1 MKLVFVGDSLT
12 AAVPGVSFVEMVK
25 VAYPNDEVLNYG
37 KGGDTVTSLNTRM
50 LEMRVAKD
58 IDIMVVCIGV
68 NDVFVQTGW
77 WHPTL
82 KKVMKQPWVK
92 DKHGFY
98 LAYHTL
104 ITTLLPLTNRL
115 VLIPPLLVGEDI
127 NNKSN
132 RLLAEYFE
140 EVQSLIELYQCPVLP
155 VRDKMIE
162 ALSNKTI
169 VDYVPKRLGQLRKDV
184 LKLTSPELV
193 DAASSK
199 RGLHLTLDGV
209 HLNTQGATIVF
220 DEINNYLKEK
230 L

>member
-25 VAYPNDEVLNYG
+25 AAYPSYEVLNYG

-58 IDIMVVCIGV
+58 IDIMFVCIGV

-92 DKHGFY
+92 DKAAFY

-104 ITTLLPLTNRL
+104 ITTLRPLTNQL
-115 VLIPPLLVGEDI
+115 VLIPPLFVGEDI

-132 RLLAEYFE
+132 RLLAEYFN

-162 ALSNKTI
+162 ALATKKISN
-169 VDYVPKRLGQLRKDV
+169 YVPKRLGQLRNDV
-184 LKLTSPELV
+184 IKLTTPPLV
-193 DAASSK
+193 DAVSLK

-209 HLNTQGATIVF
+209 HLNTLGASIVF
-220 DEINNYLKEK
+220 EHVNQYLKENV
-230 L
+230 

>member
-25 VAYPNDEVLNYG
+25 AAYPNDEVLNYG

-50 LEMRVAKD
+50 LDMRVAKD

-92 DKHGFY
+92 DKQAFY

-104 ITTLLPLTNRL
+104 ISTLLPYTKQL
-115 VLIPPLLVGEDI
+115 VIIPPLFVGEDVT
-127 NNKSN
+127 NKAN
-132 RLLAEYFE
+132 RQLAEYFE
-140 EVQSLIELYQCPVLP
+140 EIQSLMELYQCPVLP

-169 VDYVPKRLGQLRKDV
+169 SKYVPKRLGQLRKDV
-184 LKLTSPELV
+184 IKLTSPDLV

-209 HLNTQGATIVF
+209 HLNTHGATIVF
-220 DEINNYLKEK
+220 NEIQKYFKEK

>member
-25 VAYPNDEVLNYG
+25 AAYPNDEVLNYG

-58 IDIMVVCIGV
+58 IDIMFVCIGV

-82 KKVMKQPWVK
+82 KIVMKQPWVK
-92 DKHGFY
+92 DKAAFY

-115 VLIPPLLVGEDI
+115 VLIPPLFVGEDVT
-127 NNKSN
+127 NKSN
-132 RLLAEYFE
+132 KQLAEYFA
-140 EVQSLIELYQCPVLP
+140 EVQSLIELYQLQVLP

-162 ALSNKTI
+162 ILANKKISN
-169 VDYVPKRLGQLRKDV
+169 YVPKRLGQLRKDV
-184 LKLTSPELV
+184 IKLTSPELV
-193 DAASSK
+193 DAAATK
-199 RGLHLTLDGV
+199 RELHLTLDGV
-209 HLNTQGATIVF
+209 HLNSAGAAIVF
-220 DEINNYLKEK
+220 EEINQYLKEK